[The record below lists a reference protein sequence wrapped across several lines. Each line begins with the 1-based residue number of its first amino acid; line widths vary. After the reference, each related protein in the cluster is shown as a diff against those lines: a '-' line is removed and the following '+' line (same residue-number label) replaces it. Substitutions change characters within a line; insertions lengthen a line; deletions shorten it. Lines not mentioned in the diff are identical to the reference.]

1 MLYFIELKYNII
13 VFENN
18 NESYFEVG
26 IFSFLWQGKSRGESS
41 GTLTYGALRNKY
53 SVLDFAHL
61 IFLACCA
68 IMGQSLFRAA
78 TLHPLRDE
86 EMTVHELWNMPSTE
100 NQGSCRSC
108 RFTVTQPQRT

>member
-1 MLYFIELKYNII
+1 MK
-13 VFENN
+13 
-18 NESYFEVG
+18 
-26 IFSFLWQGKSRGESS
+26 IFFFTLFAFFLLAGKSRGERS

-53 SVLDFAHL
+53 SALDFALL

-86 EMTVHELWNMPSTE
+86 GDDTT
-100 NQGSCRSC
+100 
-108 RFTVTQPQRT
+108 

>member
-1 MLYFIELKYNII
+1 MKLNRIFIEDSSKERDALAL
-13 VFENN
+13 
-18 NESYFEVG
+18 S
-26 IFSFLWQGKSRGESS
+26 SFFRQGESRGERS

-53 SVLDFAHL
+53 SVLDFALL

-86 EMTVHELWNMPSTE
+86 
-100 NQGSCRSC
+100 GDD
-108 RFTVTQPQRT
+108 RT

>member
-1 MLYFIELKYNII
+1 MEFFSDFLVGFDLRTASKKTALWYFPL
-13 VFENN
+13 
-18 NESYFEVG
+18 SSG
-26 IFSFLWQGKSRGESS
+26 IGKSRGERS
-41 GTLTYGALRNKY
+41 GTLTYVALRNKY
-53 SVLDFAHL
+53 SVLDFALL

-100 NQGSCRSC
+100 D
-108 RFTVTQPQRT
+108 